1 MHPVLFMVFGFPVR
15 AYGVMA
21 ALGFLAAVGTW
32 MWLGRRD
39 PRFPQDLAVDLGVC
53 LMLSGI
59 AGSRIA
65 YVVANWEHYRAAP
78 AEIIRIDQGG
88 LIFYGGL
95 ILASAV
101 LVLFARRKGIPLW
114 RMADFA
120 IPGLAVGHALGRI
133 GCFLNGC
140 CYGRVA
146 AAHPAWGVV
155 YPACSEPGQVFPG
168 VPLYPVQLLE
178 AAGLLA
184 IWAVLLRVYPRK
196 RRDGTVF
203 ALYLLLYP
211 PLRFVLEYLRG
222 DPRQGVWQ
230 VDVAQWVSIGL
241 WVCGWTLAGMLARG
255 IGKKGRENAKPAT

>member
-1 MHPVLFMVFGFPVR
+1 MHPILFTLFGFPVR

-21 ALGFLAAVGTW
+21 ALGFLAGVGTW
-32 MWLGRRD
+32 LWIGRRD
-39 PRFPQDLAVDLGVC
+39 REFPPETATDLGVW

-59 AGSRIA
+59 LGSRIA
-65 YVVANWEHYRAAP
+65 YVVANWNHYRTAP
-78 AEIIRIDQGG
+78 EEIVRIDQGG

-95 ILASAV
+95 ILASLARIV
-101 LVLFARRKGIPLW
+101 FARRRRIPLW
-114 RMADFA
+114 EMADYA

-140 CYGRVA
+140 CYGRA
-146 AAHPAWGVV
+146 ATAHPAWGVV
-155 YPACSEPGQVFPG
+155 YPACSEPGQMFPG

-184 IWAVLLRVYPRK
+184 IWAALLWAYPRK
-196 RRDGTVF
+196 KRAGGVF

-222 DPRQGVWQ
+222 DPRQGGWHL
-230 VDVAQWVSIGL
+230 DAAQWISLVL
-241 WVCGWTLAGMLARG
+241 WICGWTLVVLLPRG
-255 IGKKGRENAKPAT
+255 TRKH